1 MLTRTL
7 YFGLS
12 CFVQRGFIMGVGI
25 GSISIFCIMSLLL
38 YFNLLRAEPGRNS
51 RPSSVSTLRVA
62 YLVRSNKMLGG
73 VITLDAIAATRA
85 LSALGEVHHASW
97 HPPQRIS
104 PRREATGLQVS

>member
-38 YFNLLRAEPGRNS
+38 YFNLLRAEPGRNLT
-51 RPSSVSTLRVA
+51 PFFRV
-62 YLVRSNKMLGG
+62 RHF
-73 VITLDAIAATRA
+73 A
-85 LSALGEVHHASW
+85 LL
-97 HPPQRIS
+97 IS
-104 PRREATGLQVS
+104 